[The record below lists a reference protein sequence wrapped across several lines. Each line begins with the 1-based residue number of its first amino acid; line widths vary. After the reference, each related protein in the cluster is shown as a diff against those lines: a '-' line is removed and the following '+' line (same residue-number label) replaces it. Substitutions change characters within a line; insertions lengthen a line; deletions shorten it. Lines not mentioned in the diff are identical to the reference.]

1 MEKSDK
7 LDGSKGFEILYLC
20 HPQTGQASKEAQ
32 PEEGGKNKSR
42 TLWGTTTTTRGS
54 CWELHT
60 AHVLSAHSQGK
71 TLLHPSTAALSSAVR
86 LLSVLSVNYMALAT
100 ETRSY
105 PPPIFILF
113 FTDSRLREGENSGR
127 RKGCHCTQS
136 GTFNVDKKATKIYS
150 LTSHDDY
157 SNAFFFSSLLFL
169 VPIIRARAIV
179 AVA

>member
-1 MEKSDK
+1 MALKDSKSCISVIPKQDK
-7 LDGSKGFEILYLC
+7 
-20 HPQTGQASKEAQ
+20 PA
-32 PEEGGKNKSR
+32 R
-42 TLWGTTTTTRGS
+42 R
-54 CWELHT
+54 
-60 AHVLSAHSQGK
+60 HSQAKEEKIKAELYGALQLLLGGAAESYTQLMCSQPTAK
-71 TLLHPSTAALSSAVR
+71 ARALLHLSTAALSSAER

-113 FTDSRLREGENSGR
+113 FTDSRLREGENSER

-157 SNAFFFSSLLFL
+157 SNVFFRPSFS
-169 VPIIRARAIV
+169 
-179 AVA
+179 

>member
-1 MEKSDK
+1 MALKDSKSCISVIPKQDK
-7 LDGSKGFEILYLC
+7 PARRHSQK
-20 HPQTGQASKEAQ
+20 KE
-32 PEEGGKNKSR
+32 EKNKSR

-71 TLLHPSTAALSSAVR
+71 TLLHPSTALSSAPR
-86 LLSVLSVNYMALAT
+86 LVLSVLSVNYMALAT

-113 FTDSRLREGENSGR
+113 FTDSRLREGENSER

-157 SNAFFFSSLLFL
+157 SNVFFSSLLFL

>member
-60 AHVLSAHSQGK
+60 AHV
-71 TLLHPSTAALSSAVR
+71 HPSTAALSSAVR

-179 AVA
+179 AVAY